1 MKNSLDELNGDF
13 WITEKCKTIVGG
25 LFLTLQDNAIGLHG
39 KKEFDTF
46 TW

>member
-1 MKNSLDELNGDF
+1 MKIYLDELNG
-13 WITEKCKTIVGG
+13 EKCKTIVGG

-46 TW
+46 T